1 MSTLITIAEEQRQPL
16 LLDPS
21 PDGNEE
27 EIAASSSSNGPDAPK
42 LTLDDSNQRLLS
54 LDVFRGLTVALMILV
69 DDAGGAFPSINHAP
83 WFGVTI
89 ADFVMPF
96 FLFCVGVSISLVFK
110 KSSSKTLATKKVILR
125 TIKLF
130 LLGLFLQGGYF
141 HGRDNLTYGVDVVKI
156 RWLGV
161 LQPKSTKKTSQGR
174 YALESNTSH
183 NATSTPITAQICA
196 PNTINTR
203 ETETTRGI
211 PKEMRQRV
219 YPIHNCKKSWKGS
232 SKFTRGLGGSIY
244 RQSPPLTSAKR
255 GSSNSGSL
263 SLTALFPYKQS
274 ALQIQTACRGSPTVH
289 CLFCPWGLA
298 IGIVFGWAACWPAS
312 LSAWPCGVAYL
323 PACCLACLHGW
334 PVSLAPPVQQRGFS
348 SEPSH
353 LVHPRALCMQRISI
367 GYLLASISEIWLVYN
382 VVVDCPTAFVRK
394 YHVQWIVAALLLSF
408 YMCLLYGLYVP
419 NWEFQAPSLN
429 LSTNG
434 SHTQIVHCGVRG
446 SLEPPCNAV
455 GYIDQYF
462 LGEQHLYQRPVYRRT
477 KECSVNSP
485 DYGPLPPDSPEWC
498 LAPFDPEGILSSLM
512 AVLTCFVGLHFGHV
526 LLHYKGQM
534 QRALLWSMSS
544 FLLLVSGFG
553 LEMLGVTGIPLSK
566 PLYTLSY
573 MCITAGASG
582 LFLTIIFYIVS
593 SSSDWLV
600 IFMFSTTKFQVD
612 VKHFRKPVV
621 LLQWMGMN
629 ALIVYALAACD
640 IFPAAVQGFYWRS
653 PENNLVDG
661 MESLLQAMLHSSKWG
676 TLVFVLLQILFW
688 CLVAGFLHMKGI
700 YIKL

>member
-54 LDVFRGLTVALMILV
+54 LDVFRGLTVA
-69 DDAGGAFPSINHAP
+69 
-83 WFGVTI
+83 
-89 ADFVMPF
+89 
-96 FLFCVGVSISLVFK
+96 

-161 LQPKSTKKTSQGR
+161 L
-174 YALESNTSH
+174 
-183 NATSTPITAQICA
+183 
-196 PNTINTR
+196 
-203 ETETTRGI
+203 
-211 PKEMRQRV
+211 
-219 YPIHNCKKSWKGS
+219 
-232 SKFTRGLGGSIY
+232 
-244 RQSPPLTSAKR
+244 
-255 GSSNSGSL
+255 
-263 SLTALFPYKQS
+263 
-274 ALQIQTACRGSPTVH
+274 
-289 CLFCPWGLA
+289 
-298 IGIVFGWAACWPAS
+298 
-312 LSAWPCGVAYL
+312 
-323 PACCLACLHGW
+323 
-334 PVSLAPPVQQRGFS
+334 
-348 SEPSH
+348 
-353 LVHPRALCMQRISI
+353 QRISI

-553 LEMLGVTGIPLSK
+553 LEMLVCFVQLMAGRCNRHSSLQTTVHIE
-566 PLYTLSY
+566 LYVHHCWS
-573 MCITAGASG
+573 IR
-582 LFLTIIFYIVS
+582 
-593 SSSDWLV
+593 LV
-600 IFMFSTTKFQVD
+600 LNHYLLHN

>member
-161 LQPKSTKKTSQGR
+161 L
-174 YALESNTSH
+174 
-183 NATSTPITAQICA
+183 
-196 PNTINTR
+196 
-203 ETETTRGI
+203 
-211 PKEMRQRV
+211 
-219 YPIHNCKKSWKGS
+219 
-232 SKFTRGLGGSIY
+232 
-244 RQSPPLTSAKR
+244 
-255 GSSNSGSL
+255 
-263 SLTALFPYKQS
+263 
-274 ALQIQTACRGSPTVH
+274 
-289 CLFCPWGLA
+289 
-298 IGIVFGWAACWPAS
+298 
-312 LSAWPCGVAYL
+312 
-323 PACCLACLHGW
+323 
-334 PVSLAPPVQQRGFS
+334 
-348 SEPSH
+348 
-353 LVHPRALCMQRISI
+353 QRISI

-553 LEMLGVTGIPLSK
+553 LEMLGIPLSK

-582 LFLTIIFYIVS
+582 LFLTIIFYI
-593 SSSDWLV
+593 
-600 IFMFSTTKFQVD
+600 VD